1 MVRISRKFRDISFSF
16 ARNPVNDDI
25 LSINDADAIKR
36 AVINLVRT
44 KSGERFYDS
53 LVGTEVEASLFEVQ
67 SPEVANNLKID
78 IENVLKNYEPR
89 VKLDVEV
96 EVNYPLDSNEIYIQI
111 AYTIV
116 GLTLPTQNIEFVL
129 QSTRV

>member
-53 LVGTEVEASLFEVQ
+53 LVGTEVEASLFDVQ

-89 VKLDVEV
+89 VADVEV

-111 AYTIV
+111 GYSIV
-116 GLTLPTQNIEFVL
+116 GLSLPTQNIEFVL

>member
-36 AVINLVRT
+36 SVINLVRT

-89 VKLDVEV
+89 VADVEV

-116 GLTLPTQNIEFVL
+116 GLSLPTQNIEFVL

>member
-44 KSGERFYDS
+44 KSGERFYNS
-53 LVGTEVEASLFEVQ
+53 LVGTEVESSLFGVQ
-67 SPEVANNLKID
+67 SPEIANNLKID

-89 VKLDVEV
+89 VADVAV
-96 EVNYPLDSNEIYIQI
+96 EVNYPIDSNEIYIQI
-111 AYTIV
+111 EYSIV
-116 GLTLPTQNIEFVL
+116 GLSLPTQNIEFVL

>member
-44 KSGERFYDS
+44 KSGERFYNS
-53 LVGTEVEASLFEVQ
+53 LLGTEVESSLFGVQ
-67 SPEVANNLKID
+67 SPEIANNLKID

-89 VKLDVEV
+89 VADVAV
-96 EVNYPLDSNEIYIQI
+96 EVNYHIDSNEIYIQI
-111 AYTIV
+111 EYSIV
-116 GLTLPTQNIEFVL
+116 GLSLPTQNIEFVL

>member
-36 AVINLVRT
+36 SVINLVRT

-53 LVGTEVEASLFEVQ
+53 LLGTEVESSLFEVQ
-67 SPEVANNLKID
+67 TPQIANNLKMD
-78 IENVLKNYEPR
+78 IENVLNNFEPR
-89 VKLDVEV
+89 VDDVVVEV
-96 EVNYPLDSNEIYIQI
+96 SYPLDTNDIYIEI
-111 AYTIV
+111 AYRII
-116 GLTLPTQNIEFVL
+116 GLTLPVQNIEFVL

>member
-89 VKLDVEV
+89 VADVEV

-116 GLTLPTQNIEFVL
+116 GLNLPTQNIEFVL

>member
-44 KSGERFYDS
+44 KSGERFYNS

-89 VKLDVEV
+89 VADVEV

-116 GLTLPTQNIEFVL
+116 GLALPTQNIEFVL

>member
-53 LVGTEVEASLFEVQ
+53 LIGTEVEASLFEVQ

-89 VKLDVEV
+89 VADVEV

-111 AYTIV
+111 TYTIV
-116 GLTLPTQNIEFVL
+116 GLALPTQNIEFVL

>member
-36 AVINLVRT
+36 SVINLVRT

-89 VKLDVEV
+89 VADVEV

-116 GLTLPTQNIEFVL
+116 GLALPTQNIEFVL

>member
-67 SPEVANNLKID
+67 SPELANNLKID

-89 VKLDVEV
+89 VADVEV

>member
-44 KSGERFYDS
+44 KSGERFYNS

-67 SPEVANNLKID
+67 SSEIANNLKID
-78 IENVLKNYEPR
+78 IQNVLKNYEPR
-89 VKLDVEV
+89 VADVEV
-96 EVNYPLDSNEIYIQI
+96 EVNYPIDSNEIYIQI
-111 AYTIV
+111 AYSIV
-116 GLTLPTQNIEFVL
+116 GLDLPTQNIEFVL

>member
-53 LVGTEVEASLFEVQ
+53 LVGTEVESSLFEVQ

-89 VKLDVEV
+89 VADVEV
-96 EVNYPLDSNEIYIQI
+96 EVNYPLDSNDIYIQI

-116 GLTLPTQNIEFVL
+116 GLPLPTQNIEFVL

>member
-67 SPEVANNLKID
+67 SPEVANNLSID

-89 VKLDVEV
+89 VADVEV

-116 GLTLPTQNIEFVL
+116 GLSLPTQNIEFVL

>member
-44 KSGERFYDS
+44 KSGERFYNS
-53 LVGTEVEASLFEVQ
+53 LVGTEVESSLFGVQ
-67 SPEVANNLKID
+67 SPEIANNLKID

-89 VKLDVEV
+89 VADVAV
-96 EVNYPLDSNEIYIQI
+96 EVNYPN
-111 AYTIV
+111 
-116 GLTLPTQNIEFVL
+116 
-129 QSTRV
+129 RVEKKS

>member
-1 MVRISRKFRDISFSF
+1 MVRISRKFKDISFSF

-36 AVINLVRT
+36 SVINLVRT

-53 LVGTEVEASLFEVQ
+53 LVGTKVETSLFELHG
-67 SPEVANNLKID
+67 PGVANNLKID
-78 IENVLKNYEPR
+78 IENVLRNYEPR
-89 VKLDVEV
+89 VAEVEV
-96 EVNYPLDSNEIYIQI
+96 EVNYPLNSNDIYIQI
-111 AYTIV
+111 AYDIV
-116 GLTLPTQNIEFVL
+116 GLPLPTQEIEFVL

>member
-67 SPEVANNLKID
+67 SSEVANNLKID
-78 IENVLKNYEPR
+78 IQNVLKNYEPR
-89 VKLDVEV
+89 VADVQV

-116 GLTLPTQNIEFVL
+116 GLDLPTQNIEFVL

>member
-44 KSGERFYDS
+44 KSGERFYNS
-53 LVGTEVEASLFEVQ
+53 LVGTEVESSLFGVQ
-67 SPEVANNLKID
+67 SPEIANNLKID

-89 VKLDVEV
+89 VADVAV
-96 EVNYPLDSNEIYIQI
+96 EVNYPIDSNEIYIQI
-111 AYTIV
+111 EYSIV
-116 GLTLPTQNIEFVL
+116 GLALPTQNIEFVL

>member
-44 KSGERFYDS
+44 KSGERFYNS

-89 VKLDVEV
+89 VADVAV
-96 EVNYPLDSNEIYIQI
+96 EVNYPIDSNEIYIQI
-111 AYTIV
+111 EYSIV
-116 GLTLPTQNIEFVL
+116 GLSLPTQNIEFVL

>member
-89 VKLDVEV
+89 VANVDV

-116 GLTLPTQNIEFVL
+116 GLALPTQNIEFVL

>member
-36 AVINLVRT
+36 SVINLVRT

-53 LVGTEVEASLFEVQ
+53 LVGTEVESSLFEVQ
-67 SPEVANNLKID
+67 TPQIANNLKID

-89 VKLDVEV
+89 VDDVEV
-96 EVNYPLDSNEIYIQI
+96 EVSYPLDSNEIYIQI
-111 AYTIV
+111 AYTII
-116 GLTLPTQNIEFVL
+116 GLSLPVQKHRIRLTIH
-129 QSTRV
+129 

>member
-44 KSGERFYDS
+44 KSGERFYNS
-53 LVGTEVEASLFEVQ
+53 LVGTEVEASLFGVQ

-89 VKLDVEV
+89 VADVEV

-116 GLTLPTQNIEFVL
+116 GLALPTQNIEFVL

>member
-44 KSGERFYDS
+44 KSGERFYNS

-89 VKLDVEV
+89 VADVEV

-116 GLTLPTQNIEFVL
+116 GLDLPTQNIEFVL

>member
-36 AVINLVRT
+36 SVINLVRT

-53 LVGTEVEASLFEVQ
+53 LLGTEVESSLFEVQ
-67 SPEVANNLKID
+67 TPQIANNLKMD
-78 IENVLKNYEPR
+78 IENVLSNFEPR
-89 VKLDVEV
+89 VDDVVVEV
-96 EVNYPLDSNEIYIQI
+96 SYPLDTNDIYIEI
-111 AYTIV
+111 AYRII
-116 GLTLPTQNIEFVL
+116 GLTLPVQNIEFVL

>member
-36 AVINLVRT
+36 SVINLVRT

-89 VKLDVEV
+89 VADVEV

-116 GLTLPTQNIEFVL
+116 GLNLPTQNIEFVL

>member
-89 VKLDVEV
+89 VDDVEV

>member
-44 KSGERFYDS
+44 KSGERFYNS

-89 VKLDVEV
+89 VADVEV

-116 GLTLPTQNIEFVL
+116 GLPLPTQNIEFVL

>member
-89 VKLDVEV
+89 VANVDV

-116 GLTLPTQNIEFVL
+116 GLNLPTQNIEFVL

>member
-36 AVINLVRT
+36 SVINLVRT

-89 VKLDVEV
+89 VADVEV
-96 EVNYPLDSNEIYIQI
+96 EVNYPLDSNEIYIQV

-116 GLTLPTQNIEFVL
+116 GLSLPTQNIEFVL

>member
-44 KSGERFYDS
+44 KSGERFYNS
-53 LVGTEVEASLFEVQ
+53 LVGTEVESSLFGVQ

-89 VKLDVEV
+89 VADVAV
-96 EVNYPLDSNEIYIQI
+96 EVNYPIDSNEIYIQI
-111 AYTIV
+111 EYSIV
-116 GLTLPTQNIEFVL
+116 GLSLPTQNIEFVL

>member
-89 VKLDVEV
+89 VADVEV
-96 EVNYPLDSNEIYIQI
+96 EVNYPLDSNDIYIQI

>member
-36 AVINLVRT
+36 AVINLVRI

-89 VKLDVEV
+89 VADVEV

-116 GLTLPTQNIEFVL
+116 GLSLPTQNIEFVL

>member
-1 MVRISRKFRDISFSF
+1 M
-16 ARNPVNDDI
+16 NDDI

-89 VKLDVEV
+89 VADVEV

-116 GLTLPTQNIEFVL
+116 GLSLPTQNIEFVL

>member
-89 VKLDVEV
+89 VADVEV
-96 EVNYPLDSNEIYIQI
+96 EVNYPLDSNEIYIQV

>member
-67 SPEVANNLKID
+67 SSEVANNLKID
-78 IENVLKNYEPR
+78 IQNVLKNYEPR
-89 VKLDVEV
+89 VADVQV
-96 EVNYPLDSNEIYIQI
+96 EVNYPIDSNEIYIQI

-116 GLTLPTQNIEFVL
+116 GLDLPTQNIEFVL

>member
-36 AVINLVRT
+36 SVINLVRT

-89 VKLDVEV
+89 VAEVDV
-96 EVNYPLDSNEIYIQI
+96 EVNYPLNSNDIYIQI
-111 AYTIV
+111 TYDIV
-116 GLTLPTQNIEFVL
+116 GLPLPTQEIEFVL

>member
-89 VKLDVEV
+89 VADVEV
-96 EVNYPLDSNEIYIQI
+96 EVNYPLDSNEIYTQI

-116 GLTLPTQNIEFVL
+116 GLSLPTQNIEFVL

>member
-44 KSGERFYDS
+44 KSGERFYNS
-53 LVGTEVEASLFEVQ
+53 LVGTEVESSLFGVQ

-89 VKLDVEV
+89 VADVSV

-111 AYTIV
+111 EYSIV
-116 GLTLPTQNIEFVL
+116 GLSLPTQNIEFVL

>member
-67 SPEVANNLKID
+67 SPEVANNLSID

-89 VKLDVEV
+89 VADVEV

-116 GLTLPTQNIEFVL
+116 GLALPTQNIEFVL